1 MAQNPMVDVLRYYGS
16 PVNRQ
21 EYINTAYMG
30 KPPARLDPESEAELP
45 QNDSRFMAFRP
56 TTHEEV
62 AAEEVEKEA
71 KKPTTPGAAPAP
83 KPAPIQMPDIYVGGP
98 KHIDNPT
105 GARVQADTENPSDRT
120 RLSGGATMRPDLG
133 QKPVMDIRRTQQA
146 QFAPDVI
153 ISNN

>member
-56 TTHEEV
+56 TTHEEI
-62 AAEEVEKEA
+62 AAEEAAKEA
-71 KKPTTPGAAPAP
+71 KKPTIKEAWFEGRVPAMPGHSQSDYNLESAATKAAGVIGIERSGTAGVALVLENGEVVIVPE
-83 KPAPIQMPDIYVGGP
+83 
-98 KHIDNPT
+98 H
-105 GARVQADTENPSDRT
+105 RVNYL
-120 RLSGGATMRPDLG
+120 RLG
-133 QKPVMDIRRTQQA
+133 
-146 QFAPDVI
+146 
-153 ISNN
+153 